1 MRRITQGEAEAMCA
15 ALKEIAGFG
24 NVSARQDGAQGA
36 SRLAHDTLDR
46 LGLYLE
52 SDAQNSGRPI
62 ADD

>member
-1 MRRITQGEAEAMCA
+1 MRG

-24 NVSARQDGAQGA
+24 NISGQQDGSQGA
-36 SRLAHDTLDR
+36 ARLARETLDR

-52 SDAQNSGRPI
+52 SDAQNSGRHI